1 MLLATAIMLATTIF
15 AWITLSDKAKVKDF
29 IVPVGVESATLT
41 FQMKKNDDIDY
52 EYVRTFEQI
61 SKVIGNSLPNDK
73 YYFRLSVKNNNQ
85 IPEQIT
91 VKLHN
96 IKNKNTN
103 EGYNMLDI
111 FFFMGGKTTLTIM
124 NEFNVIVSQDEFL
137 FEYLSDE
144 IIEKHD
150 QELEL
155 SRFSNIMANN
165 SITLTNNLSIPAN
178 YTAYI
183 DFIISYDYKTSHYQ
197 YQAGSFEIESIYIFF

>member
-103 EGYNMLDI
+103 EGYNLCFTVVVLKMPQDRFFLLEAFFILYMLFLI
-111 FFFMGGKTTLTIM
+111 
-124 NEFNVIVSQDEFL
+124 IVFQIYLFL
-137 FEYLSDE
+137 
-144 IIEKHD
+144 
-150 QELEL
+150 
-155 SRFSNIMANN
+155 
-165 SITLTNNLSIPAN
+165 
-178 YTAYI
+178 
-183 DFIISYDYKTSHYQ
+183 
-197 YQAGSFEIESIYIFF
+197 